1 MPKVMIS
8 CPVYPSE
15 DPDKVSAAILRIF
28 PDAVLEASEKGL
40 HGTCESLGEFSRM
53 IRRQKIL
60 DTARSVLLRGTS
72 SDRIVFY
79 LNKQVATVGK
89 VSFTEERTILGSIRV
104 TVENPEPSVLVDSVA
119 PFTVDGQE
127 VRI

>member
-1 MPKVMIS
+1 M
-8 CPVYPSE
+8 
-15 DPDKVSAAILRIF
+15 
-28 PDAVLEASEKGL
+28 
-40 HGTCESLGEFSRM
+40 
-53 IRRQKIL
+53 